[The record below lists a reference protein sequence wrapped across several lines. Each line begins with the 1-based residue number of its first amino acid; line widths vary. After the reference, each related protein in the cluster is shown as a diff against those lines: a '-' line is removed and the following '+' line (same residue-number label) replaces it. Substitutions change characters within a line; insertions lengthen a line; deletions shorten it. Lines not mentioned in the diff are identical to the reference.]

1 MAEFDYEVVDGRK
14 IRVRPQEVVSEID
27 ENGYLSASQIILQ
40 KDLEKEKIRQKKAD
54 TIWYGQSF
62 ATGLTELRS

>member
-1 MAEFDYEVVDGRK
+1 MAEFDYEVVNGRK

-27 ENGYLSASQIILQ
+27 ENGYFVQ